1 MYQAASTCARFY
13 NLLPAS
19 HGRET
24 MSDTTRPVELSL
36 ELVAELSAELES
48 SFGPYLAAV
57 GARTARALET
67 CGYSALLVHSGSL
80 LTVFEDDRT
89 YPFEA
94 HAPFKVWTPLG
105 DVPDCFVYF
114 EPSRAPV
121 LVFHRPADFWYKA
134 ADLPKA
140 YWTRHF
146 DIRPAPDLATARTHL
161 PRDLGR
167 VAYIG

>member
-1 MYQAASTCARFY
+1 
-13 NLLPAS
+13 
-19 HGRET
+19 
-24 MSDTTRPVELSL
+24 MSDPTHAVELSL
-36 ELVAELSAELES
+36 ELASELSAELES

-57 GARTARALET
+57 TARAARALET
-67 CGYSALLVHSGSL
+67 CGSSALLVHSGAL

-105 DVPDCFVYF
+105 DGRDCFVDF

-121 LVFHRPADFWYKA
+121 LVFPRPADFWYKA

-146 DIRPAPDLATARTHL
+146 DIRPAPDLAAARAHL
-161 PRDLGR
+161 PHDL
-167 VAYIG
+167 